1 LQFQRDLVF
10 DESTH
15 LTIARQDLYQR
26 TVRLG
31 YAELLHSHL
40 ATRFQ
45 NAYGSK
51 GFRKRHGEVRVL
63 VVSTEDGLKGAG
75 KSQERAA
82 EGFAAMSIRMFL
94 S

>member
-1 LQFQRDLVF
+1 MEVCSF
-10 DESTH
+10 
-15 LTIARQDLYQR
+15 TIARQDLYKR

-31 YAELLHSHL
+31 YAEAPHSHL

-51 GFRKRHGEVRVL
+51 GFRKRHGEVRDL
-63 VVSTEDGLKGAG
+63 VVSTEDGLKGAV
-75 KSQERAA
+75 KSQERATK
-82 EGFAAMSIRMFL
+82 GSTAMPIRMLL